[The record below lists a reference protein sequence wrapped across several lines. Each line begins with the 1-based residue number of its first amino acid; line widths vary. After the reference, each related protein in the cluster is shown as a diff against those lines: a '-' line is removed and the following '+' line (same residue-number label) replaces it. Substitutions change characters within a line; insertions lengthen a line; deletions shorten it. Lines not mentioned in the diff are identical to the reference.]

1 MKKLYILPLL
11 VAGLQFAGCSDKDES
26 IFDQSAAERL
36 EAGQKE
42 YFQALCA
49 DGGNWVMEYFSN
61 VEEPG
66 YVFVLHFDAD
76 KSVTFH
82 TDHKWIGNAYKSE
95 RSLWDVIND
104 NGNVLSF
111 NSYNTLFHVF
121 STPENIEGNYAPK
134 DDRGEDVDELGYGH
148 NGDYEFLL
156 MENDGQTIR
165 LRGKKRALYT
175 YLRRLPADV
184 DIEKYLAGISTLRN
198 QFDAKRF
205 PNYVM
210 TETATGA
217 QYDITGLSSGVVSIV
232 PLNSTSPYS
241 RTVKQPCVITPAGM
255 RPEAAFDCIR
265 EDDSHFSVSEFTW
278 EADGALVAPGVR
290 LTAPAAPVNMLRQDL
305 KSWVIVD
312 GSMSPV
318 LTAALSDAN
327 AETKKIG
334 GSAAITQVFGR
345 NPVLSNLSIGY
356 ESLSGKVLFCLKGNC
371 GKQPF
376 KYYGSIE
383 AIDATKVK
391 IELTTHDDPLRLTI
405 IPTAP
410 KAQEFFDLFAGEFTV
425 VNEKPMDPSVIQVK
439 SVSNPDI
446 FFTLQLK

>member
-1 MKKLYILPLL
+1 
-11 VAGLQFAGCSDKDES
+11 
-26 IFDQSAAERL
+26 
-36 EAGQKE
+36 
-42 YFQALCA
+42 
-49 DGGNWVMEYFSN
+49 
-61 VEEPG
+61 
-66 YVFVLHFDAD
+66 
-76 KSVTFH
+76 
-82 TDHKWIGNAYKSE
+82 
-95 RSLWDVIND
+95 
-104 NGNVLSF
+104 
-111 NSYNTLFHVF
+111 
-121 STPENIEGNYAPK
+121 
-134 DDRGEDVDELGYGH
+134 
-148 NGDYEFLL
+148 
-156 MENDGQTIR
+156 
-165 LRGKKRALYT
+165 
-175 YLRRLPADV
+175 
-184 DIEKYLAGISTLRN
+184 
-198 QFDAKRF
+198 
-205 PNYVM
+205 
-210 TETATGA
+210 
-217 QYDITGLSSGVVSIV
+217 VSIV

-241 RTVKQPCVITPAGM
+241 RTVKQPCIITPAGM

-265 EDDSHFSVSEFTW
+265 EDDSHFTVSEFTW

-290 LTAPAAPVNMLRQDL
+290 LTAPAAPVNLLRQDL

-345 NPVLSNLSIGY
+345 NPVLSNLNIGY

-410 KAQEFFDLFAGEFTV
+410 KAQEFFDLFTGEFTV

>member
-49 DGGNWVMEYFSN
+49 EGGNWVMEYFSN

-76 KSVTFH
+76 KSVTIH
-82 TDHKWIGNAYKSE
+82 TDHKWIGNTYKSE

-104 NGNVLSF
+104 NGNVLTF
-111 NSYNTLFHVF
+111 NSYNTLFHIF

-134 DDRGEDVDELGYGH
+134 DDNGEDVDELGYGH

-184 DIEKYLAGISTLRN
+184 DVKKYLADISALRN

-217 QYDITGLSSGVVSIV
+217 QYDITGLSDGVVSIV
-232 PLNSTSPYS
+232 PLNSTSPYA
-241 RTVKQPCVITPAGM
+241 RTVEQPCIITPAGM

-265 EDDSHFSVSEFTW
+265 EDDTHFTVNEFTW
-278 EADGALVAPGVR
+278 SADGALEAPGVR
-290 LTAPAAPVNMLRQDL
+290 ITAPVAPVNMLRQDL
-305 KSWVIVD
+305 KSWIIVD
-312 GSMSPV
+312 GSMSPA
-318 LTAALSDAN
+318 LSAALDAAN
-327 AETKKIG
+327 AETRQIG
-334 GSAAITQVFGR
+334 GSAAIIQVFGR
-345 NPVLSNLSIGY
+345 NPELNSLNVGY
-356 ESLSGKVLFCLKGNC
+356 ESLSGKVQFCVKGNC
-371 GKQPF
+371 GKQPI
-376 KYYGSIE
+376 KYYGSVE
-383 AIDATKVK
+383 AIDASKAK
-391 IELTTHDDPLRLTI
+391 IELTTLDDPLRMTI
-405 IPTAP
+405 IPASP
-410 KAQEFFDLFAGEFTV
+410 KTQEFLNMFAGEFTM
-425 VNEKPMDPSVIQVK
+425 VNDKPMDPSVIQVK